1 MDGKFLKFEIEEVTI
16 KREDKNG
23 NFLNSEIKELTITN
37 CNFFK
42 LK

>member
-1 MDGKFLKFEIEEVTI
+1 MDGKFLNFEKEEVTTE
-16 KREDKNG
+16 REDKIG
-23 NFLNSEIKELTITN
+23 NFLNSITKELTITN

>member
-1 MDGKFLKFEIEEVTI
+1 MVSSLTFEIEEVTI
-16 KREDKNG
+16 DKEDKNG
-23 NFLNSEIKELTITN
+23 NFLNSKPKELTIIN